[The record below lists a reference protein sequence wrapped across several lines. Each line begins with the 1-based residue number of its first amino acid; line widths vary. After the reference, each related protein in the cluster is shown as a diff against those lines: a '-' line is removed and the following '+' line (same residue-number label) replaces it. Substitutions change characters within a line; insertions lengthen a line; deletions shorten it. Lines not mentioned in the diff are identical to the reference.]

1 MDCCAVS
8 DKQILIT
15 GATNGIGLAAAEALV
30 ALGANLVI
38 VGRSQT
44 RTRMASARI
53 RAASAKG
60 ATVATFIAALSS
72 QDSVRRLA
80 AEVVARYP
88 KLDVLIN
95 NAGAMYGTR
104 QLTKDGIELTW
115 AVNHLAPF
123 LLSKLLLN
131 RLKESAPAR
140 IITTA
145 SQAHQGAHIPFD
157 DLNVE
162 RSYRGFG
169 RYCETKLA
177 NILFTTELARRL
189 DGTGVTANCF
199 HPGLVATGFNR
210 NNGLL
215 MNLGMTILRTVDHV
229 AQRERP
235 RGAVAARIREL
246 ARRQLGREHAL
257 QFGLHLRDALV
268 LRHRVA
274 LGPPR
279 DPIRKAEHHVDCNQ
293 QPQVARRRGEVL
305 PRAAR
310 LEDRRAVRHGRFATL
325 AVLEFSSVLDRGHA
339 HFRLR
344 AAPVRS
350 KTRNIRSRPVGWAP

>member
-1 MDCCAVS
+1 V
-8 DKQILIT
+8 L
-15 GATNGIGLAAAEALV
+15 
-30 ALGANLVI
+30 
-38 VGRSQT
+38 
-44 RTRMASARI
+44 
-53 RAASAKG
+53 
-60 ATVATFIAALSS
+60 
-72 QDSVRRLA
+72 
-80 AEVVARYP
+80 ARYP
-88 KLDVLIN
+88 KLDVLVN

-123 LLSKLLLN
+123 LLSKLLLQ

-157 DLNVE
+157 DLNAE

-215 MNLGMTILRTVDHV
+215 MDLGMTILRPVSRSPEKGAETLVWLATSPDV
-229 AQRERP
+229 ANVSGGYFSDQEQRSSSPE
-235 RGAVAARIREL
+235 AQDTET
-246 ARRQLGREHAL
+246 ARRLWEISEWQCAVSGRSAMIE
-257 QFGLHLRDALV
+257 
-268 LRHRVA
+268 
-274 LGPPR
+274 
-279 DPIRKAEHHVDCNQ
+279 
-293 QPQVARRRGEVL
+293 
-305 PRAAR
+305 
-310 LEDRRAVRHGRFATL
+310 
-325 AVLEFSSVLDRGHA
+325 
-339 HFRLR
+339 
-344 AAPVRS
+344 
-350 KTRNIRSRPVGWAP
+350 